1 MLLFRGSQMV
11 WEGIGWSWI
20 PKGWY
25 GHIIKAHHF
34 SQWYISSQA
43 PWCLW
48 KAQEDLL
55 NYHSLGATVFGKM
68 NSRSFIIQFTYKVT
82 LCERGL
88 HRECQSCSGKGRN
101 FIWLLW
107 ELVLDRFFWLKGA
120 ANEYV
125 ILFSLTSDSFFNP
138 DSHYF
143 LTASCSLFFSLKIN
157 KNKNRKKI
165 QPRLQ
170 NKPKNRNQMKHC
182 LPLC

>member
-1 MLLFRGSQMV
+1 M
-11 WEGIGWSWI
+11 
-20 PKGWY
+20 
-25 GHIIKAHHF
+25 
-34 SQWYISSQA
+34 
-43 PWCLW
+43 
-48 KAQEDLL
+48 

-101 FIWLLW
+101 FIWLLR

-182 LPLC
+182 IPLR